1 MHKLDSKVEILKYY
15 KKKKLQLLILHMLDS
30 EVVIIMVE
38 YVRSIFV
45 VN

>member
-1 MHKLDSKVEILKYY
+1 MYSKLENEKILF
-15 KKKKLQLLILHMLDS
+15 KKCTIMYLRMLDL
-30 EVVIIMVE
+30 EIVIIMVE